1 MCEEVD
7 TMCNLSQ
14 GIEDRAIERTL
25 IDIVMNMYKNN
36 FSLEQISIAIDKSVE
51 EIKMIINEHESAKA

>member
-1 MCEEVD
+1 
-7 TMCNLSQ
+7 MCNLGQ

-36 FSLEQISIAIDKSVE
+36 FSLEQISIATDKSVE
-51 EIKMIINEHESAKA
+51 EIKKIIEKNDKVLA

>member
-1 MCEEVD
+1 
-7 TMCNLSQ
+7 MCNLSQ

-36 FSLEQISIAIDKSVE
+36 FSLEQISIATDKSVE
-51 EIKMIINEHESAKA
+51 EIKKIIEKNDKVLA